1 MSFSTRRK
9 YDAKRLTP
17 AERMESLADRNKA
30 QETSELKSIY
40 KELKEDEYSDK
51 HKSFNKSFNKSF
63 STRR

>member
-51 HKSFNKSFNKSF
+51 HKSFNKSF
-63 STRR
+63 STRRR